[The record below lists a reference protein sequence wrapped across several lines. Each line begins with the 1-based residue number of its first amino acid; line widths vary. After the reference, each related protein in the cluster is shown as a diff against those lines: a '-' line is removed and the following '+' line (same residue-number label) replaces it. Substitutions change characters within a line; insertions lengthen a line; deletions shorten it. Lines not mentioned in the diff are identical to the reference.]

1 MNTSNRTTNSKDS
14 QSINLLDLLMF
25 LLSKWQWFVLSVAVC
40 GGLAWLHY
48 ARTPKVYFRQAT
60 VIIKDPSNKTT
71 SAAGLDRYDN
81 IINKIG
87 RASCRERV

>member
-40 GGLAWLHY
+40 GGLA
-48 ARTPKVYFRQAT
+48 
-60 VIIKDPSNKTT
+60 
-71 SAAGLDRYDN
+71 
-81 IINKIG
+81 
-87 RASCRERV
+87 